1 MMGTSTRE
9 TEMTNAHPNALAA
22 LEGLFDGFT
31 AEEMAH
37 IRACGAEG
45 EAELA
50 RQAEYE
56 AELAACAGDSF
67 AAYWAGS
74 ASASVMRDYRAGRVV
89 TVGRG
94 RR

>member
-1 MMGTSTRE
+1 
-9 TEMTNAHPNALAA
+9 MTNKFHPNALAA

-31 AEEMAH
+31 AEEMAA
-37 IRACGAEG
+37 IRAAGAEG
-45 EAELA
+45 EVELA

-56 AELAACAGDSF
+56 ADLAACKGDSF
-67 AAYWAGS
+67 ATYWAGS

-94 RR
+94 R